1 MILKLLPERPIDQI
15 TVSVIREVK
24 RVVDGLGLDTFL
36 VGATARII
44 LLEHVHGLNV
54 GRATRDIDFA
64 FAVESW
70 DQFLAIK
77 TRLIETTKFEE
88 VKGVAQRLK
97 FKVEGFRHQF
107 VVDLIPFGEIES
119 ATGKISWPPDMS
131 IVMNVAGYQDAF
143 ASAVA
148 VEIAP
153 ELVIKVASILGIAVL
168 KLFAWVDRGHE
179 DPKDAIDLLTLF
191 RQYHEAGNQDRIY
204 ADAIEALEAA
214 GYDIEL
220 AGVWLLG
227 SDAYTVSSLETR
239 SQLTA
244 LLTEPDLV
252 DRLASDMARDIRMR
266 DDAVD
271 YSRTLLDQFLAGF
284 NQKPEV
290 KVTNE
295 S

>member
-1 MILKLLPERPIDQI
+1 MILKPLPDRPIDQI

-24 RVVDGLGLDTFL
+24 RVVDGLGLETYL

-70 DQFLAIK
+70 DQFQAIK

-97 FKVEGFRHQF
+97 FKVEGLRHQF
-107 VVDLIPFGEIES
+107 VVDLIPFGGIES
-119 ATGKISWPPDMS
+119 ATSKISWPPDMS

-148 VEIAP
+148 IEIAP
-153 ELVIKVASILGIAVL
+153 ELVINVASIPGIAVL

-204 ADAIEALEAA
+204 EDAIEALEAA

-220 AGVWLLG
+220 AGAWLLG
-227 SDAYTVSSLETR
+227 SDAYTVSSLETH

-252 DRLASDMARDIRMR
+252 DRLATDMSRDIRMR

-284 NQKPEV
+284 NQKQEV